1 MIRVQKGS
9 LEGRCR
15 QRGYTL
21 AEVMPCVVS
30 QDGDIW
36 VVNETHPS
44 YPHPKKTPGL
54 GDMVASGL
62 KAVGITEERVTKALG
77 RPCGCG
83 GRREAMNEW
92 GAKVLGIG
100 KQK

>member
-9 LEGRCR
+9 LEARCR

-21 AEVMPCVVS
+21 HEVMPCVVS

-36 VVNETHPS
+36 IVDETHPS
-44 YPHPKKTPGL
+44 YPRPKGL
-54 GDMVASGL
+54 GDMVAAGL
-62 KAVGITEERVTKALG
+62 KTVGITEERVSKALG
-77 RPCGCG
+77 RPCGCP
-83 GRREAMNEW
+83 GRRQAMNEW

-100 KQK
+100 KTE